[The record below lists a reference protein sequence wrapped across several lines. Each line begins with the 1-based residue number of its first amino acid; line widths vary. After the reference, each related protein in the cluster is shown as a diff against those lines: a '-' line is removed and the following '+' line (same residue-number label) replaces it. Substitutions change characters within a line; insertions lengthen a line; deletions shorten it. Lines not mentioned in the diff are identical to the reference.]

1 MSATVDPAVE
11 IPADLIERGL
21 QLPPAA
27 QVRFANLLLDAAQGP
42 PDDPELVR
50 KEVKE
55 LIADRIEG
63 YLSGR
68 YKAVDA
74 REMSQRVREKLRKE
88 FPQ

>member
-1 MSATVDPAVE
+1 MLLSD
-11 IPADLIERGL
+11 
-21 QLPPAA
+21 AA
-27 QVRFANLLLDAAQGP
+27 KRKLAGLLLKAAEFP

-50 KEVKE
+50 KEVNE

-68 YKAVDA
+68 YKAVDGK
-74 REMSQRVREKLRKE
+74 EMIERVREKLRKE